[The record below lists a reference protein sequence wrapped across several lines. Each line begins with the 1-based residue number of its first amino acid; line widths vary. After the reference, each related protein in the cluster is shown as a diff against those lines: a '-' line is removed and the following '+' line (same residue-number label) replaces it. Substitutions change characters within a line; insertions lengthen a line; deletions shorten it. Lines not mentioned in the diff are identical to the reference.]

1 MYDNRKQGWNT
12 FTISLQCFSC
22 NLLLSFKVKPVQAT
36 CKQQRTEEPH
46 ITTTSTNN
54 KHKTKQG
61 WKTKVLLFVT
71 LLNQANAELAEQKKK
86 DTAKQISSQRKQEK
100 YCLYV
105 EEEKGQNE

>member
-1 MYDNRKQGWNT
+1 
-12 FTISLQCFSC
+12 
-22 NLLLSFKVKPVQAT
+22 
-36 CKQQRTEEPH
+36 
-46 ITTTSTNN
+46 
-54 KHKTKQG
+54 
-61 WKTKVLLFVT
+61 LFVT